1 MADSNDEDGTA
12 SKAKVHEKVTQYE
25 KQHQEARS
33 TVGYLFA
40 DQREIY
46 FTKFELFSGLLVKI
60 ASFLLLL
67 GYLIW
72 SVAVSAP
79 PDTVLEFNWRLA
91 RAAFLLAL
99 VTAALAAFPDRVTA
113 RRQAL
118 RHHRLVMRER
128 FEADA
133 ARRQTAAEDGL
144 RGAADV
150 AGSALDSLQEHLPIV
165 PSSRDSK

>member
-1 MADSNDEDGTA
+1 MADSGDEDVTA
-12 SKAKVHEKVTQYE
+12 SRAKGHEQATQYG
-25 KQHQEARS
+25 KQLQEARS
-33 TVGYLFA
+33 TVGHLFA
-40 DQREIY
+40 DQRAVY
-46 FTKFELFSGLLVKI
+46 FSKVELVSGLVVKI

-118 RHHRLVMRER
+118 RHQRLV
-128 FEADA
+128 
-133 ARRQTAAEDGL
+133 L
-144 RGAADV
+144 
-150 AGSALDSLQEHLPIV
+150 
-165 PSSRDSK
+165 